1 MQAAVF
7 GALVMGAHASAL
19 AAMFPHSPAFFVD
32 AVLAVMSSIFPHIKA
47 LEGSVRLVQVL
58 CILFIGIK
66 YAGFMLLLA
75 AICVYHSLTHTHKHT
90 DTHTD
95 THTQTQTDTHTHPP
109 KYTFVCVCA
118 RAHAHTQSH
127 THASD

>member
-75 AICVYHSLTHTHKHT
+75 AICVYYSLTHTHKHT
-90 DTHTD
+90 DTPTD
-95 THTQTQTDTHTHPP
+95 THTQTQTHTHIRPNIHL
-109 KYTFVCVCA
+109 CVCA
-118 RAHAHTQSH
+118 RSC
-127 THASD
+127 THSITYPCI